1 MRLLLDSH
9 ALLWFALDDPQL
21 SPTARAAILEPAN
34 EVVISPASLWELAI
48 KVSIGKLSVAQP
60 FEQFAAACE
69 QRFPLLAINAA
80 HTAQVATLP
89 FHTGHRDPFD
99 RLMIAQAMVDRLNV
113 VSRDAALDSY
123 GIQRIW

>member
-9 ALLWFALDDPQL
+9 ALLWYALDDPQL

-34 EVVISPASLWELAI
+34 EVLISPASLWE
-48 KVSIGKLSVAQP
+48 
-60 FEQFAAACE
+60 
-69 QRFPLLAINAA
+69 LAINAA

-89 FHTGHRDPFD
+89 FHAGHRDPFD
-99 RLMIAQAMVDRLNV
+99 RLIIAQAMVDRLNV
-113 VSRDAALDSY
+113 VSRDAAFDSY